1 MPDADDTED
10 RLIDFVRGRL
20 APDEAARVAAEA
32 AARPE
37 LAAEIATIRGIIAAF
52 DDEASEPAPGAL
64 GWARLSRAIDAAP
77 LPAQAPARKAPW
89 WPLAASAAAAVLV
102 WQLAAVPLLTRPGDE
117 GGYAPVSE
125 TPAGFT
131 VAIAFRPESR
141 EGEIRELLR
150 SVDGRIVDGP
160 TAIGL
165 WTLDFAS
172 AEARDAAMEALAA
185 APVVESVQ

>member
-64 GWARLSRAIDAAP
+64 GWARLSRAIDAEP
-77 LPAQAPARKAPW
+77 RRAQAPARKAAAGGRWRPRRRRRCW
-89 WPLAASAAAAVLV
+89 SGSWP
-102 WQLAAVPLLTRPGDE
+102 RC
-117 GGYAPVSE
+117 
-125 TPAGFT
+125 
-131 VAIAFRPESR
+131 RC
-141 EGEIRELLR
+141 
-150 SVDGRIVDGP
+150 
-160 TAIGL
+160 
-165 WTLDFAS
+165 
-172 AEARDAAMEALAA
+172 
-185 APVVESVQ
+185 